1 MSAQRRCGTA
11 HSAPRSRARTA
22 LVGAWLV
29 LAVPAQDAE
38 APAPLET
45 AIAKLL
51 DHPDPVVRGEAALCL
66 AIDARPESSAGI
78 RQTARDTA
86 LGARMRGLIALAVAE
101 LPGAE
106 VELARVLDDAEPDA
120 PEAWAAAFAL
130 ARLPDS
136 RPNPALDAI
145 TARIDGGSRKRHR
158 DLVRAL
164 LAGLADSPHPS
175 RRLMVRGILEE
186 FRGRDPDVE
195 ALAILALARMPALT
209 SEDVA
214 DALASRDARVR
225 RVVLAEIAAGR
236 YTPTADETAR
246 IRRMV
251 ERDRDALV
259 RATALDALVAQRSTA
274 AAEVIDD
281 AVQAKPPAIA
291 AAGLRAALT
300 LGSLDARD
308 NLAEMVERETDR
320 TRRAA
325 LLGSWTGAVPKTL
338 LDRAFRD
345 ACDSRNSIAHRIAA
359 ARIVAEAGQA
369 RIVPVLRGLAEA
381 ADSSDQLTAVYEALD
396 LLGDDRDLPPL
407 PPAGHRLEALLRAE
421 RAGAL
426 DTCRQWLEDERVAPA
441 TKADLLSA
449 LRRVHGQSAPDAV
462 VAALPAELRAI
473 VR

>member
-1 MSAQRRCGTA
+1 PTVCGERPRVPGNAVCPNGRRTPRRPRPRLPWARERVMSAQRRCGTA

-164 LAGLADSPHPS
+164 LAGLADS
-175 RRLMVRGILEE
+175 
-186 FRGRDPDVE
+186 
-195 ALAILALARMPALT
+195 
-209 SEDVA
+209 
-214 DALASRDARVR
+214 
-225 RVVLAEIAAGR
+225 
-236 YTPTADETAR
+236 
-246 IRRMV
+246 
-251 ERDRDALV
+251 
-259 RATALDALVAQRSTA
+259 
-274 AAEVIDD
+274 
-281 AVQAKPPAIA
+281 
-291 AAGLRAALT
+291 
-300 LGSLDARD
+300 
-308 NLAEMVERETDR
+308 
-320 TRRAA
+320 
-325 LLGSWTGAVPKTL
+325 
-338 LDRAFRD
+338 
-345 ACDSRNSIAHRIAA
+345 
-359 ARIVAEAGQA
+359 
-369 RIVPVLRGLAEA
+369 
-381 ADSSDQLTAVYEALD
+381 
-396 LLGDDRDLPPL
+396 
-407 PPAGHRLEALLRAE
+407 
-421 RAGAL
+421 
-426 DTCRQWLEDERVAPA
+426 
-441 TKADLLSA
+441 
-449 LRRVHGQSAPDAV
+449 
-462 VAALPAELRAI
+462 
-473 VR
+473 